1 MAQYIETATDL
12 NVEGVEFFVK
22 DTPDGF
28 IYEDAEFNK
37 KVDTK
42 TLKHAFEMN
51 DIVIIDN
58 GIACRASNLEVK
70 TDYVVITYLLPSV
83 DNNVVSV
90 TPKQVRS
97 FDKILITD
105 VNVAADEDL
114 FGKVISDL
122 QENVVI
128 GDNDIRGT
136 LKYVT
141 GYTGFSSKVEEQSGH
156 YLVIHNETNG
166 DEPIFVEIIG
176 GSSGPRQLDS
186 DGIIVLRI
194 ANKEQRVKVTSGS
207 ATKEYSL
214 ANIFLADESA
224 IQTEP
229 VETNEPPYSEEDDD
243 EPVES
248 TVPPSSNVTPGDD
261 SHPTDPTPSGGS
273 DQYNGVYVP
282 NEEDEVEPP
291 SGNN

>member
-1 MAQYIETATDL
+1 MSQYIETETDV

-28 IYEDAEFNK
+28 VYEDAEFNK
-37 KVDTK
+37 KVDTE
-42 TLKHAFEMN
+42 TLKHAFQMN

-70 TDYVVITYLLPSV
+70 DGYVVVTYLLPSV
-83 DNNVVSV
+83 DDNVVSI

-97 FDKILITD
+97 FDKILTTD
-105 VNVAADEDL
+105 INVADDEDL

-122 QENVVI
+122 QENI
-128 GDNDIRGT
+128 EITDDEIKGT

-141 GYTGFSSKVEEQSGH
+141 GYTGFSSKVEEQSGN

-176 GSSGPRQLDS
+176 GTSGPRQLDS

-194 ANKEQRVKVTSGS
+194 ANNGQRVRVSSGS
-207 ATKEYSL
+207 AVKEYSL
-214 ANIFLADESA
+214 ANINLVRE
-224 IQTEP
+224 
-229 VETNEPPYSEEDDD
+229 
-243 EPVES
+243 
-248 TVPPSSNVTPGDD
+248 
-261 SHPTDPTPSGGS
+261 
-273 DQYNGVYVP
+273 
-282 NEEDEVEPP
+282 
-291 SGNN
+291 